1 MINYRVSS
9 AYAKS
14 LLELA
19 QEQYV
24 INQVFEDM
32 QMIAATFEGS
42 SELRN
47 VAESPIIASSKKVEI
62 FNQIFSSRVTAL
74 TLSFVRLMSAKGR
87 EAALYGVSKEYI
99 AQFKSMHGIQPAV
112 VTTAIA
118 IDSILQEQM
127 STFLA
132 KISDKKLEIT
142 TKVDPTIVGGFVVTT
157 GGLQFDASVKSKVS
171 KFKNQFTSNPYL
183 SKI

>member
-19 QEQYV
+19 QEKYE
-24 INQVFEDM
+24 INQVYEDM
-32 QMIAATFEGS
+32 QLISATFDGS
-42 SELRN
+42 TELRH
-47 VAESPIIASSKKVEI
+47 VAQSPIVSSLKKVDI
-62 FNQIFSSRVTAL
+62 FSQIFSSKVTPL
-74 TLSFVRLMSAKGR
+74 TISFIKLLSAKGR
-87 EAALYGVSKEYI
+87 EAALYGISKEYI
-99 AQFKSMHGIQPAV
+99 AQYKSMHGIQPAE
-112 VTTAIA
+112 VTTAVA
-118 IDSILQEQM
+118 IDSILEQQI
-127 STFLA
+127 SNFLS

-142 TKVDPTIVGGFVVTT
+142 SKVDPSIIGGFKVTT
-157 GGLQFDASVKSKVS
+157 GGVQYDASVKSKLL